1 MAVLFLSAGV
11 AGEGRPTVATLVGL
25 KDIGGTEERPR
36 KIIDRPMMVKNSIV
50 RPKTVVET
58 G

>member
-1 MAVLFLSAGV
+1 MLFLSAGV
-11 AGEGRPTVATLVGL
+11 AGEARPTVATLVGL

-36 KIIDRPMMVKNSIV
+36 IIIDRPTMVKNSIV
-50 RPKTVVET
+50 RLKIAVEI